1 MLIHNKRLHPRRPGE
16 HGDHYNNCSLH
27 ENDRQRSV
35 SPSRCYTPSHYSS
48 MCSLSQSRHR
58 TRESSVS
65 GSLSPAASSLSPPIS
80 FDFKYSVPTSSTP
93 KRYST
98 ASILS
103 NSSAVSGKTLRAPEK
118 LSSRARSKSTNCLNG
133 GQRDKRNGTVTFKMY
148 DSPDVIIENLFPGI
162 NEKETTYLRKGHGAA
177 QVAKQR
183 GQLGDTYRS
192 ASALAN
198 YGTEVQPPRTC
209 STSSENS
216 AVPIPKERNYQR
228 VTVNAGRLAS
238 VERDF
243 GNLRYRKGRMR
254 CTRKQIHFAKRIHL
268 SRKINL
274 NSLNGLCLFMSPQ
287 FQSIEQ
293 HVDDV
298 ELGNAKSV
306 SDQRKRRQ
314 QFTESTQQQQRQPYR
329 NER

>member
-16 HGDHYNNCSLH
+16 YGEHCNNCSLH
-27 ENDRQRSV
+27 ENYRQRSI
-35 SPSRCYTPSHYSS
+35 PPIHRYTPSHYSS
-48 MCSLSQSRHR
+48 MCSLSQPRHR
-58 TRESSVS
+58 TRDFSVS
-65 GSLSPAASSLSPPIS
+65 GSLSPAASSPSPPIS
-80 FDFKYSVPTSSTP
+80 FDFKYSVP
-93 KRYST
+93 KHYST

-103 NSSAVSGKTLRAPEK
+103 SSTAASGRTLLAAEK
-118 LSSRARSKSTNCLNG
+118 MSSRAKSKSTNCLNG
-133 GQRDKRNGTVTFKMY
+133 GQRDKLNGTVTFKMY

-183 GQLGDTYRS
+183 GKLADPYRS

-198 YGTEVQPPRTC
+198 YGIEVQPPRTC

-216 AVPIPKERNYQR
+216 AVPTPERNYQR

-243 GNLRYRKGRMR
+243 GKLRYRKCRMR
-254 CTRKQIHFAKRIHL
+254 CTRKQINVANRIHL

-274 NSLNGLCLFMSPQ
+274 KSLNGLCLFMSLQ
-287 FQSIEQ
+287 FQSIKQ
-293 HVDDV
+293 HFDDV
-298 ELGNAKSV
+298 KCGNAKSV
-306 SDQRKRRQ
+306 CNQRKRRQ
-314 QFTESTQQQQRQPYR
+314 QFTESTQQ
-329 NER
+329 